1 MLHIDGKDK
10 NSYHSSE
17 GADLL
22 NLSEACLL
30 LRVSKSYMY
39 SLTHQKRIPHI
50 KMMGHLRF
58 RRSDIEEWLRDQEQ
72 EVCIGKTHP

>member
-1 MLHIDGKDK
+1 MLHIDEKDK
-10 NSYHSSE
+10 ECYDSLE
-17 GADLL
+17 GANLL
-22 NLSEACLL
+22 TLEEVCKLL
-30 LRVSKSYMY
+30 KVSKAYIY

-58 RRSDIEEWLRDQEQ
+58 KRSEMDNWLRDQEQ

>member
-1 MLHIDGKDK
+1 MLHIDDKDK
-10 NSYHSSE
+10 NGYHSTE

-22 NLSEACLL
+22 TLEEVCKLL
-30 LRVSKSYMY
+30 KVSKAYIY

-58 RRSDIEEWLRDQEQ
+58 KRSEMDDWLRDQEQ
-72 EVCIGKTHP
+72 EVCIGNKEA